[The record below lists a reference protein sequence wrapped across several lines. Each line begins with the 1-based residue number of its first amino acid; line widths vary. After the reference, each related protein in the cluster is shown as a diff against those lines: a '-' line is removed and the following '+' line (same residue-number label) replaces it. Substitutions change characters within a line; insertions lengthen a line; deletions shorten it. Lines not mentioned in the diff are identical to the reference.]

1 MFVFKNTFPF
11 KPKINEKKLYFFQP
25 DSDKGDTTT
34 FYQWIVFVLVISGGK
49 FKTND
54 QKIFKNCK
62 DFVFKKKKS
71 NDFVFF
77 KKLVLL

>member
-1 MFVFKNTFPF
+1 MK
-11 KPKINEKKLYFFQP
+11 KKLYFFQP

-62 DFVFKKKKS
+62 DFVFKKKIK
-71 NDFVFF
+71 
-77 KKLVLL
+77 